1 MVRQMSSPKPTN
13 MNANIPNLE
22 GHPRVVIIGGGFAGL
37 ATAKKL
43 IRDKFQVVLLDRNNY
58 HTFQPLLYQ
67 VATGGLEPDS
77 IAYPIR
83 KIFQGSSKLH
93 FRLAEVETILPT
105 QKMLQTSIGAITY
118 DYLVIASGSQTNFFN
133 FADQEKHLRSLKN
146 VPDALNLRSFI
157 LQNFEEATTTADHK
171 EQDALINIAIVGGG
185 PTGVELAGALGE
197 MKKHVFPKD
206 YPDFD
211 TSRMR
216 IVLLEAMPRL
226 LGGMDEKAG
235 QRALSDLHKIGV
247 EVRLNAKVSFYD
259 GKVLKTEDG
268 FELSTETLI
277 WSAGVKGQFPAGVP
291 KELVVPGNRLQVDAF
306 NRVIGMENVFAI
318 GDVAGMILPD
328 LPRGYP
334 MLAPVAIQQGEQ
346 LAVNLIQ
353 SAKGKAWQP
362 FHYFDKGT
370 MATIGR
376 NKAVVNVKGIMF
388 GGVIAWLAWMFI
400 HIMYLVG
407 FRNKIA
413 TLWGWVYNY
422 FTYDRALR
430 LIIRPVEKTIN
441 LPEVEEVA

>member
-1 MVRQMSSPKPTN
+1 
-13 MNANIPNLE
+13 MNANIPILQD
-22 GHPRVVIIGGGFAGL
+22 HSRVVIIGSGFAGL
-37 ATAKKL
+37 AAAKKL
-43 IRDKFQVVLLDRNNY
+43 IRNKFQVVLLDRNNY

-83 KIFQGSSKLH
+83 KIFQGTGQLH
-93 FRLAEVETILPT
+93 FRMAEVEAVLPDENA
-105 QKMLQTSIGAITY
+105 LSTSIGRITY
-118 DYLVIASGSQTNFFN
+118 DYLIIATGSQTNFFN
-133 FADQEKHLRSLKN
+133 FAKQEKHLMSLKN

-157 LQNFEEATTTADHK
+157 LQNFEEATTTIDHQA
-171 EQDALINIAIVGGG
+171 QDALINIAIVGGG

-235 QRALSDLHKIGV
+235 IRALSDLKKIGV
-247 EVRLNAKVSFYD
+247 EVRLNSKVAYYD
-259 GKVLKTEDG
+259 GKNLKTEDG

-277 WSAGVKGQFPAGVP
+277 WSAGVKGQFPIGINP
-291 KELVVPGNRLQVDAF
+291 ELIVPGNRLQVDAF
-306 NRVIGMENVFAI
+306 NRIVGYENVFAV
-318 GDVAGMILPD
+318 GDVAGMILPNQ
-328 LPRGYP
+328 PRGFP

-346 LAVNLIQ
+346 LAANLVRQ
-353 SAKGKAWQP
+353 SKGQGWKA
-362 FHYFDKGT
+362 FAYFDKGT

-376 NKAVVNVKGIMF
+376 NKAVVNFKGFMF

-400 HIMYLVG
+400 HILYLVG
-407 FRNKIA
+407 FRNKVA

-430 LIIRPVEKTIN
+430 LIIRPVEKNYTT
-441 LPEVEEVA
+441 